1 MTGKRRSPDAPDT
14 WDLETDVV
22 VVGSGFAALVAASI
36 ARGRGAEVVVLEAA
50 DEIGGI
56 MRISS
61 GEYWVP
67 NNPAMREAGIEDPKE
82 DCLKLMARLSYP
94 TYYDPSSPTLGLLPH
109 VYALFETY
117 YDTAAEA
124 TEELDRIGAMGSVFS
139 DGVTPDADFNPMG
152 HIEYHSELPENKI
165 EYGRAMMARTG
176 GIHGPGQGQSTIDL
190 LVAHADKVGIDIRVG
205 HRVDDAYT
213 NADGAVV
220 GVAVTTTS
228 GPVNVRARK
237 GVIFASGGFFHDERL
252 RTQLLRSTV
261 WGVTAPTTNTGVAL
275 RVSAGLGAMTENTD
289 SLWWGEMGLDDVLDS
304 RRSDNMAFWLWG
316 DSMVLVNRHG
326 SRVVNEKAHYN
337 ERGRIHTVYDATT
350 KQYENNVLI
359 QVYDDA
365 VATNEENGVKY
376 PVPYPGQPA
385 DHVLS
390 GDTLEELAAAID
402 ERLAKLA
409 DRTGGVRLAP
419 DFAAHLA
426 ATIERFN
433 GFAENGVDEDF
444 GRGTAPGERGY
455 SVLGLTRG
463 KNRTMYPFAPEGPY
477 HAVLLGAGGF
487 DTNGGPS
494 INEKAQIVDWNRE
507 PIPGLYGAGNAIGS
521 PTHGAYWSGGATLG
535 NALVWGYHAG
545 LNAAAEPVKDA

>member
-1 MTGKRRSPDAPDT
+1 MTGKRRSPDK

-22 VVGSGFAALVAASI
+22 VVGAGFAGLVAAAI
-36 ARGRGAEVVVLEAA
+36 ARGRGAEVMVLEAD

-61 GEYWVP
+61 GEYWIP
-67 NNPAMREAGIEDPKE
+67 NNACMREAGIEDPKL

-94 TYYDPSSPTLGLLPH
+94 THYDPTSPTLGLTPH
-109 VYALFETY
+109 VYGLFETY
-117 YDTAAEA
+117 YDTASPA

-139 DGVTPDADFNPMG
+139 DGVTPDADFNPQG

-165 EYGRAMMARTG
+165 EYGRALMAKTG
-176 GIHGPGQGQSTIDL
+176 GIHGPGQGQATVDL
-190 LVAHADKVGIDIRVG
+190 LVAHADRVGIEIRVR
-205 HRVDDAYT
+205 HSVADAYLNT
-213 NADGAVV
+213 DGAVC
-220 GVAVTTTS
+220 GVRAVTPD
-228 GPVNVRARK
+228 GGVDVRARK
-237 GVIFASGGFFHDERL
+237 GVIFASGGFFHNEEM

-261 WGVTAPTTNTGVAL
+261 WGVTAPHTNTGAFL
-275 RVSAGLGAMTENTD
+275 RIAQSVGAMTENTD
-289 SLWWGEMGLDDVLDS
+289 SLWWGQMGIEEVLDS
-304 RRSDNMAFWLWG
+304 HRSDNMAFWLYG

-326 SRVVNEKAHYN
+326 VRVVNEKAHYN

-365 VATNEENGVKY
+365 VANNPEMGVKY
-376 PVPYPGQPA
+376 PVPYPGQSSE
-385 DHVLS
+385 HVLS
-390 GDTLEELAAAID
+390 GGTVEELAAAID
-402 ERLAKLA
+402 ERLAKLTT
-409 DRTGGVRLAP
+409 RTGGVRLAA
-419 DFAAHLA
+419 DFAEHLA
-426 ATIERFN
+426 ATIGRFN
-433 GFAENGVDEDF
+433 TFAESGHDEDF
-444 GRGTAPGERGY
+444 GRGEAPGERGY

-463 KNRTMYPFAPEGPY
+463 VNRTMYPFADSGPY
-477 HAVLLGAGGF
+477 YAVLLGAAGF

-494 INEKAQIVDWNRE
+494 INEKAQVIDWEHE

-545 LNAAAEPVKDA
+545 VNAAAEPVKEA